1 MPGVSI
7 RVWLRRLWLGHCTSS
22 RSTCSTGVPCRSNE
36 SAPLVRE
43 MASCR
48 GAAAR
53 GYMVTF
59 GEWASMYQ
67 VTIRV
72 HSPASVG
79 AIDSPTSALSSV
91 DLPAFT
97 LPAMATRSGSSN
109 RARLCRSQPA
119 ACGLSA

>member
-1 MPGVSI
+1 MVSCFA
-7 RVWLRRLWLGHCTSS
+7 G
-22 RSTCSTGVPCRSNE
+22 
-36 SAPLVRE
+36 
-43 MASCR
+43 
-48 GAAAR
+48 AAR
-53 GYMVTF
+53 GNMVTL
-59 GEWASMYQ
+59 GDWASMYQ

-79 AIDSPTSALSSV
+79 AIDSPTSALSRV

-97 LPAMATRSGSSN
+97 FPAMATRSGSSN